1 MSAFRSI
8 HFVGGFLV
16 HEECWTVHDEAD
28 SPQVQHGHSV
38 FLGALLEVRVA
49 ILDGLRPPRRQSTP
63 SSRTVCPDTAESP
76 PGAFQIALS
85 PLLFELCFHVGLIW
99 DLFLWLVCLL

>member
-1 MSAFRSI
+1 MSAFRSV

-28 SPQVQHGHSV
+28 
-38 FLGALLEVRVA
+38 
-49 ILDGLRPPRRQSTP
+49 
-63 SSRTVCPDTAESP
+63 SP